1 MTVFTQT
8 GPWWLVLAAVVVGS
22 ALGGWLRRE
31 LVTGGYRLD
40 DEWDRPVLRRPW
52 LLVALV
58 PLVWGLLAWR
68 VGGPGT
74 LTLLPALLL
83 VGFAGVALSWIDIDV
98 HRLPHGLTYPLGAG
112 VLGIVLVAGAVSGS
126 WTLPVRALVSGVAA
140 YLVLLVLALIS
151 RGQFGLGDVTVGG
164 ILGIA
169 LGSVDG
175 RLPWWGLMLAFV
187 ISGLVSV
194 VGLATRRLT
203 MRTDLA
209 FGPYLLVGALVAV
222 LLG

>member
-1 MTVFTQT
+1 M
-8 GPWWLVLAAVVVGS
+8 
-22 ALGGWLRRE
+22 
-31 LVTGGYRLD
+31 
-40 DEWDRPVLRRPW
+40 
-52 LLVALV
+52 
-58 PLVWGLLAWR
+58 
-68 VGGPGT
+68 
-74 LTLLPALLL
+74 
-83 VGFAGVALSWIDIDV
+83 
-98 HRLPHGLTYPLGAG
+98 
-112 VLGIVLVAGAVSGS
+112 
-126 WTLPVRALVSGVAA
+126 
-140 YLVLLVLALIS
+140 
-151 RGQFGLGDVTVGG
+151 TVGG